1 MHGILAHICVILR
14 VYNTWKICSKLT
26 VFHSCIYPSSSR
38 SACHWHLAHDG
49 KTVRPSCPLVVLVGF
64 VVFVFSFW
72 VCSYL
77 SDSIILVYIYVYIWI
92 IMNVYMHIYIYMCVG
107 TLLHIPYMVGDWYPA
122 AQNWHEATSTLPW
135 EVTPKRI
142 SIQMGDSLRFS
153 QINP

>member
-64 VVFVFSFW
+64 VVFVFSFG

-77 SDSIILVYIYVYIWI
+77 SDSIGYQPHWLCLSLVFLKGITFDWGFGVPVKPLAHESPLTFPEWASS
-92 IMNVYMHIYIYMCVG
+92 HSRDSCRACCKASSVG
-107 TLLHIPYMVGDWYPA
+107 LHWPPPCRGRD
-122 AQNWHEATSTLPW
+122 L
-135 EVTPKRI
+135 
-142 SIQMGDSLRFS
+142 G
-153 QINP
+153 